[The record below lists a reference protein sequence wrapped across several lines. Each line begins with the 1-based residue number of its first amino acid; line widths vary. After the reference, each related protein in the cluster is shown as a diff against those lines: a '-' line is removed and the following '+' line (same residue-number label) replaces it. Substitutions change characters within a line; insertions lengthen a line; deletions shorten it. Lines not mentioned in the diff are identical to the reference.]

1 MTHLKRTTQAVC
13 ASALIALIAGCSD
26 NSSVPVAISDS
37 SAGAKSAQE
46 DSGLPQNII
55 DAVNEAKP
63 GGTIVAAT
71 IEKEDGK
78 TVYEVKVEA
87 DGQLWEVE
95 VSAKGKVLKIEL
107 DDGDGDGEGN
117 EGADSD
123 TDEGNEDADDDD
135 DGQEGDDD
143 DGGEGNDDDDDDGEG
158 KEDADGDADGDTSA
172 G

>member
-107 DDGDGDGEGN
+107 DDGDGEGN

>member
-13 ASALIALIAGCSD
+13 ASALIALVAGCSD

-107 DDGDGDGEGN
+107 DDGDG
-117 EGADSD
+117 
-123 TDEGNEDADDDD
+123 
-135 DGQEGDDD
+135 
-143 DGGEGNDDDDDDGEG
+143 EG
-158 KEDADGDADGDTSA
+158 KEGAEAIRTRGKKTPTAMPTGTPAPVKVEQSK
-172 G
+172 

>member
-107 DDGDGDGEGN
+107 DDGDGEGN

-123 TDEGNEDADDDD
+123 TD
-135 DGQEGDDD
+135 
-143 DGGEGNDDDDDDGEG
+143 EGNDDDDDDGEG

>member
-95 VSAKGKVLKIEL
+95 VSAKGKVLEIEL
-107 DDGDGDGEGN
+107 DDGDGEGN
-117 EGADSD
+117 EGAEAIR
-123 TDEGNEDADDDD
+123 TRGMRTPTRTMT
-135 DGQEGDDD
+135 
-143 DGGEGNDDDDDDGEG
+143 G
-158 KEDADGDADGDTSA
+158 KRAMMTTTMTARGKKMPTGTPAPVKVEQSK
-172 G
+172 